1 MPAGVASTNLTEA
14 SVVTDVLGNQSGE
27 SVRIPVARLAQQ
39 LSLDAI
45 VVNKETRA
53 LLDADLSWGD
63 GVRGAVWGDPT
74 EALRGVYL
82 KLGAW
87 GTGSWTRIGD
97 VPQSALTEAQLAAK
111 AARDMPIIT
120 LQSSGDAAAQTAAL
134 PAGVTLTQGLMVMLF
149 SGNTNTGAM
158 TLNGLP
164 ILRQTGGALLPADVP
179 ASIGLLLRCSN
190 GATQWRIVGRS
201 AEDPATT
208 AAIGGRA
215 PLLQTLPLAA
225 ADGGSANAQVSTA
238 PPGMTGYA
246 PSQVFLWQATA
257 TNTAPDPT
265 LDVGGFGPRT
275 LKAATGGTLSA
286 GDVRVA
292 SLYQL
297 RVMADGTTLRIIATL
312 PSDVAAQ
319 ITAALTPAIAPL
331 ARNGDVSQVNLC
343 DWITRPFVNAQA
355 TRVVLADGTPGV
367 QVSGTAA
374 SGRFARIPRDA
385 INGETF
391 SAGAVVDFSDVAGRI
406 LAMQMTA
413 ALTEIRDL
421 SDGNGDYRTQ
431 LNITAGMANAPLSVL
446 DKPLAPTCA
455 FVDLYSDMGSGVTGT
470 IRIKEDWV
478 SAGAKRFAFPTPDFM
493 TSGRVCHVSPT
504 GTLGAA
510 GTAAAPVNT
519 LRRAMAT
526 GASTIILAD
535 GVYAA
540 ANMLIDGNMFGGI
553 DLIAAP
559 GAMPIIRGGDIV
571 TGFTAVPG
579 RTDVYQAA
587 LATAPAMHHASTPR
601 GFVWLIGVPWSE
613 ISAADRRTQHHG
625 RSHRCPHMPF
635 YAGPTSLDTLEAA
648 ARVSWWWSSGVLYV
662 RSVPGVD
669 PLTMA
674 VRVPRGDGITNRRQQ
689 NKLSALGI
697 TWEFVGLTC
706 DNMARYDFEGI
717 NVIGAPVDGLSLDWV
732 SGTDRFCSVIGS
744 SNDNWNGHGTTGDTP
759 GRQDGRASIDY
770 FLHSIEPYSCLA
782 HDDGRSLHERGRGR
796 VDGGLFEQCGSTGCA
811 PAGGAED
818 GYYGTE
824 IVGCGWDTG
833 AGSGG
838 ERAGIAAV
846 NPVIDDGTGTRVE
859 CRGVIIRDCPRGFY
873 VGVGASHRMELWD
886 TWTIGCTE
894 HALYAA
900 AAGASI
906 VHHNHTDI
914 GSAALKG
921 GPGMAGIVAA
931 NGTVVT

>member
-1 MPAGVASTNLTEA
+1 MPAGVTSTNLPEA
-14 SVVTDVLGNQSGE
+14 SVIDTLVGNRAGST
-27 SVRIPVARLAQQ
+27 VMIDPARLAQQ

-45 VVNKETRA
+45 VVNLETRA
-53 LLDADLSWGD
+53 LLFADLAWPEGA
-63 GVRGAVWGDPT
+63 RGAVWGDPT

-82 KLGAW
+82 KAGAS
-87 GTGSWTRIGD
+87 GAGSWSRIGD
-97 VPQSALTEAQLAAK
+97 LPQTSLSAAQLASK
-111 AARDMPIIT
+111 AARDAPIIT
-120 LQSSGDAAAQTAAL
+120 LQSSGNATAQTAAL
-134 PAGVTLTQGLMVMLF
+134 PAGVTLTQGLMVLLF
-149 SGNTNTGAM
+149 SDSTNSGAM

-164 ILRQTGGALLPADVP
+164 ILRPTGGALLPADVP

-190 GATQWRIVGRS
+190 GATQWLIVGRS

-208 AAIGGRA
+208 AAINQRA
-215 PLLQTLPLAA
+215 LPLLTLPLAA
-225 ADGGSANAQVSTA
+225 ANGGSANAQVSTA
-238 PPGMTGYA
+238 PSGMTGYA
-246 PSQVFLWQATA
+246 PTQVFLWAATA
-257 TNTAPDPT
+257 TNTAPDPQA
-265 LDVGGFGPRT
+265 DIGGFGPRT
-275 LKAATGGTLSA
+275 LKAADGTALAA
-286 GDVRVA
+286 GDIRTGRV
-292 SLYQL
+292 YIV
-297 RVMADGTTLRIIATL
+297 RVMADGSLRIIGTL
-312 PSDVAAQ
+312 PSGVAAQ

-331 ARNGDVSQVNLC
+331 ARNGDVAQVNLC

-355 TRVVLADGTPGV
+355 TRVTLADGTPGV
-367 QVSGTAA
+367 ELSGTGV

-385 INGETF
+385 INGATF
-391 SAGAVVDFSDVAGRI
+391 SAGAIVDFSDVAGRI
-406 LAMQMTA
+406 LVMQMTA

-431 LNITAGMANAPLSVL
+431 LNITAGMSNIPLSTL
-446 DKPLAPTCA
+446 DKVISPTCA
-455 FVDLYSDMGSGVTGT
+455 FVDLYADMGSGVTGT

-478 SAGAKRFAFPTPDFM
+478 SAGSKRFSFPTPDFY
-493 TSGRVCHVSPT
+493 TAGRVCHVSPT

-519 LRRAMAT
+519 LRRAMGT

-535 GVYAA
+535 GVYNAA
-540 ANMLIDGNMFGGI
+540 DMVIDGNMFGGV

-601 GFVWLIGVPWSE
+601 GFVWLVGVPWSE
-613 ISAADRRTQHHG
+613 ISAADRRSQHGG

-648 ARVSWWWSSGVLYV
+648 PRVSWWWSSGVLYV

-674 VRVPRGDGITNRRQQ
+674 VRVPRGDGTTNRRQQ

-697 TWEFVGLTC
+697 TWEFVGLTF
-706 DNMARYDFEGI
+706 DNMARYDLEGI
-717 NVIGAPVDGLSLDWV
+717 SVIGAPVDGLSLDWV

-744 SNDNWNGHGTTGDTP
+744 SNDNWNGHGTLGDTP

-770 FLHSIEPYSCLA
+770 FLHSIEPYSALA
-782 HDDGRSLHERGRGR
+782 WDDGRSLHERGRGR

-886 TWTIGCTE
+886 TWTIDCSE
-894 HALYAA
+894 HALFAA
-900 AAGASI
+900 VSGASI
-906 VHHNHTDI
+906 VHHDHRDI